1 MLTVGFIGLGKMGGP
16 VAAHIQKAGFPMVVC
31 DLSDAAALP
40 FIDRGA
46 KRVATPAEVAQ
57 QADVTFTAVPMP
69 SDVEAVAIGK
79 SGIIEGIRK
88 DGVYVD
94 ISTSS
99 PTLMQQLEPHFRAKE
114 AWLLDAPVGAGQP
127 PMVEGIH
134 EVMVGGDKAIFER
147 IRPVF
152 AAYGDQIIYAGALG
166 SGSVCKLIHQL
177 IGCGVAQAIAEGLTL
192 GVKAG
197 VDLTVLWEAV
207 RRGLNGRMHIL
218 HEQVPQ
224 AVFTGA
230 YEPATF
236 TLTLLRKDLGLAT
249 ALGRDLGVPLPV
261 SNLVEQIMMQALTRG
276 WGNGSGYVVSFQ
288 LQEEAAGVS
297 LRVAGIDPKE
307 AARYIATRPETG
319 YLGATE

>member
-16 VAAHIQKAGFPMVVC
+16 VAGHIQKAGFPMVVC
-31 DLSDAAALP
+31 DLRDEAVAP
-40 FIDRGA
+40 FVQGGAQRGA
-46 KRVATPAEVAQ
+46 SPAEVASRV
-57 QADVTFTAVPMP
+57 DVTFTAVPMP

-79 SGIIEGIRK
+79 GGIIEGIRK

-99 PTLMQQLEPHFRAKE
+99 PTLMQQLGPHFRAKE

-134 EVMVGGDKAIFER
+134 EVMVGGEQAIFER

-152 AAYGDQIIYAGALG
+152 EAYGDQVIYAGALG
-166 SGSVCKLIHQL
+166 TGSICKLMHQL

-224 AVFTGA
+224 AVFTGR
-230 YEPATF
+230 YVPATF
-236 TLTLLRKDLGLAT
+236 TLSLLRKDLGLAT
-249 ALGRDLGVPLPV
+249 QLGRDLNVPLPV
-261 SNLVEQIMMQALTRG
+261 STLVEQIMVQAVNRG
-276 WGNGSGYVVSFQ
+276 WGDGSGYVVSFQ

-297 LRVAGIDPKE
+297 LRVSGIDPKE

-319 YLGATE
+319 YLGEHK